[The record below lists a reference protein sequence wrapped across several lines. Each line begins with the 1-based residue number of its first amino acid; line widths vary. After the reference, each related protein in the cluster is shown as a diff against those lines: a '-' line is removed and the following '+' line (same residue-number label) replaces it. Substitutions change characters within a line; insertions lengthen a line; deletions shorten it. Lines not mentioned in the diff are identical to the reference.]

1 MATDHRPSGGRW
13 VGWIAAVALIG
24 LVAGGSVASAIHV
37 QNELTNQA
45 QTVLDEA
52 GIPADVRYSGL
63 DATISG
69 WASAA
74 EMRRGAD
81 LVRAVEGTRSVS
93 VESDEPEGE
102 LETNAPEPT
111 PDGPSIPSSTSSPTT
126 ASPSPTTASPSPPPT
141 TTAPLPT
148 VNIYFQGSSSTLLAS
163 QAAKLPPVAAW
174 MKTNP
179 TARVEVRGH
188 TDNGLTAAQRESL
201 SRRRAQAVAAAL
213 QQQGIPGERLVI
225 RALGSGDRAADNETK
240 QGRAQNR
247 RVDFAIVR
255 S

>member
-13 VGWIAAVALIG
+13 VGRIAAVALIG

-69 WASAA
+69 WASDA

-81 LVRAVEGTRSVS
+81 LVRAVKGTRSVS
-93 VESDEPEGE
+93 LESTEPDGE
-102 LETNAPEPT
+102 LETNAPEST
-111 PDGPSIPSSTSSPTT
+111 PYGPSIPSSTSPAT
-126 ASPSPTTASPSPPPT
+126 ASPSPTTATPSPTPT

-148 VNIYFQGSSSTLLAS
+148 VDIYFQGSSSTLLVS

-201 SRRRAQAVAAAL
+201 SRRRAQAVVAAL
-213 QQQGIPGERLVI
+213 QQQGVPGERLVI